1 MVYLMQGSLQQ
12 KFSYYVYDFSSLV
25 VTVEMPADPMKYCFY
40 FEYDFK
46 CVGLNLQYILVFQ
59 LS

>member
-1 MVYLMQGSLQQ
+1 MQGSLQQ